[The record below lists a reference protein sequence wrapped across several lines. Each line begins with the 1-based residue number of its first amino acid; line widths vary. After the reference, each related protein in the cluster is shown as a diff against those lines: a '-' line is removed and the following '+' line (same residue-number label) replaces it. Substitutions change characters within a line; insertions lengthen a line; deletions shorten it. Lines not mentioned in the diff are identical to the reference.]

1 MIINNHFE
9 DPYNKFA
16 PEGSIPIISK
26 SIVKSKL
33 SNKFNQIMELAANFG
48 NNENQREM
56 QNSDQYINNPENS
69 QNNDRDGQNYL
80 NSKNV
85 YIFVK
90 SLLLSDWLLARR
102 HIFLNLGNSKF
113 KNIYY

>member
-33 SNKFNQIMELAANFG
+33 SNKFNQIMELAANYG
-48 NNENQREM
+48 NENHKGMPNSEQFVDNAENTKKIDRNE
-56 QNSDQYINNPENS
+56 QN
-69 QNNDRDGQNYL
+69 L
-80 NSKNV
+80 FNSKRFFS
-85 YIFVK
+85 I
-90 SLLLSDWLLARR
+90 L
-102 HIFLNLGNSKF
+102 
-113 KNIYY
+113 

>member
-33 SNKFNQIMELAANFG
+33 SNKFNQIMELAANYG
-48 NNENQREM
+48 NNESQREM
-56 QNSDQYINNPENS
+56 QNSDQNINNNEIEQKIERNMHNYNNS
-69 QNNDRDGQNYL
+69 
-80 NSKNV
+80 
-85 YIFVK
+85 I
-90 SLLLSDWLLARR
+90 
-102 HIFLNLGNSKF
+102 
-113 KNIYY
+113 

>member
-33 SNKFNQIMELAANFG
+33 SNKFNQIMELAANYG
-48 NNENQREM
+48 NNDNLRESS
-56 QNSDQYINNPENS
+56 NSDQYVNNPEVS
-69 QNNDRDGQNYL
+69 QNMDRNFNNHN
-80 NSKNV
+80 NSN
-85 YIFVK
+85 
-90 SLLLSDWLLARR
+90 
-102 HIFLNLGNSKF
+102 
-113 KNIYY
+113 

>member
-33 SNKFNQIMELAANFG
+33 SNKFNHIMELASNYDS
-48 NNENQREM
+48 NENQSEIH
-56 QNSDQYINNPENS
+56 NSNKYLNNPENA
-69 QNNDRDGQNYL
+69 QNIDRGMLY
-80 NSKNV
+80 
-85 YIFVK
+85 
-90 SLLLSDWLLARR
+90 
-102 HIFLNLGNSKF
+102 
-113 KNIYY
+113 

>member
-33 SNKFNQIMELAANFG
+33 SNKFNQIMELAANYG
-48 NNENQREM
+48 YDNQKEKHI
-56 QNSDQYINNPENS
+56 SEEYINNA
-69 QNNDRDGQNYL
+69 QNAPNVDRNVQNYNNSNLFFIRLL
-80 NSKNV
+80 N
-85 YIFVK
+85 
-90 SLLLSDWLLARR
+90 
-102 HIFLNLGNSKF
+102 
-113 KNIYY
+113 